1 MKRTLVFLA
10 FLAGTLS
17 ANAQI
22 LWKVSGNG
30 LQKPSYILGTHH
42 AASKDICDN
51 IAGFND
57 AYADIEQV
65 YGEVDTKDMNSAA
78 TQIKMMPHMKMPKG
92 QTLSSLYTEEQL
104 KKIDDYITPLLGM
117 GVKAFNQIK
126 PAVLSSSIQ
135 LAIIMK
141 LYPEFDATKG
151 IDSQM
156 QTIARKDKKSALGLE
171 TVDFQVDLLYN
182 SPLEEQAAELLEI
195 VEEGQETE
203 KMIVDLTNCY
213 LKQDLPGLWELMQK
227 DSEPE
232 ELEKLVYSRNR
243 TWTAQMKEIMPQAPT
258 MFVVGAGHL
267 PGEQGLIK
275 LLEQEGYN
283 LEPVW

>member
-51 IAGFND
+51 ISGFND
-57 AYADIEQV
+57 AYASIEQV
-65 YGEVDTKDMNSAA
+65 YGEVDTKEMNSAA

-117 GVKAFNQIK
+117 GVNAFDKIK
-126 PAVLSSSIQ
+126 PAVLSASIQ
-135 LAIIMK
+135 LTIIMK
-141 LYPEFDATKG
+141 IYPEFDPAKG

-156 QTIARKDKKSALGLE
+156 QTMARKDKKSALGLE

-182 SPLEEQAAELLEI
+182 SPLEEQAAELLEM
-195 VEEGQETE
+195 VEEGQEAE
-203 KMIVDLTNCY
+203 EMIIDLTNRY

-243 TWTAQMKEIMPQAPT
+243 NWTAQMKEIMPQTPT

-275 LLEQEGYN
+275 LLEQEGYK

>member
-17 ANAQI
+17 SNAQI
-22 LWKVSGNG
+22 LWKISGNG

-57 AYADIEQV
+57 AYAGIDQV
-65 YGEVDTKDMNSAA
+65 YGEVDTKKMNSTA
-78 TQIKMMPHMKMPKG
+78 TQLKLMPHMTMPKG

-104 KKIDDYITPLLGM
+104 KKIDEYITPLLGL
-117 GVKAFNQIK
+117 GVNAFNKMK

-135 LAIIMK
+135 MAIIMK
-141 LYPEFDATKG
+141 IYPEFDASKG

-156 QTIARKDKKSALGLE
+156 QTMARKDKKAAQGLE
-171 TVDFQVDLLYN
+171 TVEFQVDLLYN
-182 SPLEEQAAELLEI
+182 SPLEEQAADLLEI
-195 VEEGQETE
+195 VEQGQEAE
-203 KMIVDLTNCY
+203 EMIIDLTNRY
-213 LKQDLPGLWELMQK
+213 LKQDLAGLWELMQK

-232 ELEKLVYSRNR
+232 ELEKLVYGRNR
-243 TWTAQMKEIMPQAPT
+243 NWVSQMKDIMPQTPT

-275 LLEQEGYN
+275 LLEQEGYE

>member
-51 IAGFND
+51 ISGFND
-57 AYADIEQV
+57 AYASIEQV
-65 YGEVDTKDMNSAA
+65 YGEVDTKEMNSAA

-117 GVKAFNQIK
+117 GVNAFDKIK
-126 PAVLSSSIQ
+126 PAVLSASIQ
-135 LAIIMK
+135 LTIIMK
-141 LYPEFDATKG
+141 IYPEFDPAKG

-156 QTIARKDKKSALGLE
+156 QTMARKDKKSALGLE

-182 SPLEEQAAELLEI
+182 SPLEEQAAELLEM
-195 VEEGQETE
+195 VEEGQEAE
-203 KMIVDLTNCY
+203 KMIIDLTNRY

-243 TWTAQMKEIMPQAPT
+243 NWTAQMKEIMPQTPT

-275 LLEQEGYN
+275 LLEQEGYK

>member
-51 IAGFND
+51 ISGFND
-57 AYADIEQV
+57 AYASIEQV
-65 YGEVDTKDMNSAA
+65 YGEVDTKEMNSAA

-117 GVKAFNQIK
+117 GVNAFDKIK
-126 PAVLSSSIQ
+126 PAVLSASIQ
-135 LAIIMK
+135 LTIIMK
-141 LYPEFDATKG
+141 IYPEFDPAKG

-156 QTIARKDKKSALGLE
+156 QTMARKDKKSALGLE

-182 SPLEEQAAELLEI
+182 SPLEEQAADLLEM
-195 VEEGQETE
+195 VEEGQEAE
-203 KMIVDLTNCY
+203 KMIIDLTNRY

-243 TWTAQMKEIMPQAPT
+243 NWTAQMKEIMPQTPT

-275 LLEQEGYN
+275 LLEQEGYK

>member
-51 IAGFND
+51 ISGFND
-57 AYADIEQV
+57 AYASIEQV
-65 YGEVDTKDMNSAA
+65 YGEVDTKEMNSAA

-117 GVKAFNQIK
+117 GVNAFDKIK
-126 PAVLSSSIQ
+126 PAVLSASIQ
-135 LAIIMK
+135 LTIIMK
-141 LYPEFDATKG
+141 IYPEFDPAKG

-156 QTIARKDKKSALGLE
+156 QTMARKDKKSALGLE

-182 SPLEEQAAELLEI
+182 SPLEEQAAELLEM
-195 VEEGQETE
+195 VEEGQEAE
-203 KMIVDLTNCY
+203 KMIIDLTNRY

-232 ELEKLVYSRNR
+232 ELEKLIYSRNR
-243 TWTAQMKEIMPQAPT
+243 NWIAQMKDIMPQTPT

-267 PGEQGLIK
+267 PGEQGVIR
-275 LLEQEGYN
+275 LLEQTGYK

>member
-10 FLAGTLS
+10 FLASTLG

-117 GVKAFNQIK
+117 GVKAFNKIK

-156 QTIARKDKKSALGLE
+156 QTMARKDKKSALGLE

-203 KMIVDLTNCY
+203 KMIVDLTNRY

>member
-30 LQKPSYILGTHH
+30 LQEPSYILGTHH

-51 IAGFND
+51 ISGFND
-57 AYADIEQV
+57 AYASIEQV
-65 YGEVDTKDMNSAA
+65 YGEVDTKEMNSAA

-117 GVKAFNQIK
+117 GVNAFDKIK
-126 PAVLSSSIQ
+126 PAVLSASIQ
-135 LAIIMK
+135 LTIIMK
-141 LYPEFDATKG
+141 IYPEFDPAKG

-156 QTIARKDKKSALGLE
+156 QTMARKDKKSALGLE

-182 SPLEEQAAELLEI
+182 SPLEEQAAELLEM
-195 VEEGQETE
+195 VEEGQEAE
-203 KMIVDLTNCY
+203 KMIIDLTNRY

-243 TWTAQMKEIMPQAPT
+243 NWTAQMKEIMPQTPT

-275 LLEQEGYN
+275 LLEQEGYK

>member
-51 IAGFND
+51 ISGFND
-57 AYADIEQV
+57 AYASIEQV
-65 YGEVDTKDMNSAA
+65 YGEVDTKEMNSAA

-117 GVKAFNQIK
+117 GVNAFDKIK
-126 PAVLSSSIQ
+126 PAVLSASIQ
-135 LAIIMK
+135 LTIIMK
-141 LYPEFDATKG
+141 IYPEFDPAKG

-156 QTIARKDKKSALGLE
+156 QTMARKDKKSALGLE

-182 SPLEEQAAELLEI
+182 SPLEEQAAELLEM
-195 VEEGQETE
+195 VEEGQEAE
-203 KMIVDLTNCY
+203 KMIIDLTNRY

-243 TWTAQMKEIMPQAPT
+243 NWTAQMKEIMPATPT

-275 LLEQEGYN
+275 LLEQDGYK

>member
-1 MKRTLVFLA
+1 MKHTLVFLA

-42 AASKDICDN
+42 VASKDICDN

-57 AYADIEQV
+57 AYAGVEQV
-65 YGEVDTKDMNSAA
+65 YGEVDTEIMNNPA
-78 TQIKMMPHMKMPKG
+78 TQFKMMPHMTMPKG
-92 QTLSSLYTEEQL
+92 QTLSSLYTEEQV
-104 KKIDDYITPLLGM
+104 KKIDEYVTSLLGV
-117 GVKAFNQIK
+117 GIKAFDKLK
-126 PAVLSSSIQ
+126 PAVVSSSIQ
-135 LAIIMK
+135 AIIAMK
-141 LYPEFDATKG
+141 MYPGFDAANG

-156 QTIARKDKKSALGLE
+156 QSMAKKDKKATQGLE
-171 TVDFQVDLLYN
+171 TLEFQIDILYNAPLQEQAEDLL
-182 SPLEEQAAELLEI
+182 EM
-195 VEEGQETE
+195 VEHGKETE
-203 KMIVDLTNCY
+203 EMIIELTNRY
-213 LKQDLPGLWELMQK
+213 LKQDLAGLWELMLE
-227 DSEPE
+227 DAEPE

-243 TWTAQMKEIMPQAPT
+243 NWTAQMKDIMPQNPT

-275 LLEQEGYN
+275 LLEQEGYK

>member
-51 IAGFND
+51 ISGFND
-57 AYADIEQV
+57 AYASIEQV
-65 YGEVDTKDMNSAA
+65 YGEVDTKEMNSAA

-117 GVKAFNQIK
+117 GVNAFDKIK
-126 PAVLSSSIQ
+126 PAVLSASIQ
-135 LAIIMK
+135 LTIIMK
-141 LYPEFDATKG
+141 IYPEFDPAKG

-156 QTIARKDKKSALGLE
+156 QTMARKDKKSAMGLE

-182 SPLEEQAAELLEI
+182 SPLEEQAAELLEM
-195 VEEGQETE
+195 VEEGQEAE
-203 KMIVDLTNCY
+203 KMIIDLTNRY

-243 TWTAQMKEIMPQAPT
+243 NWTAQMKEIMPQTPT

-275 LLEQEGYN
+275 LLEQEGYK

>member
-51 IAGFND
+51 ISGFND
-57 AYADIEQV
+57 AYASIEQV
-65 YGEVDTKDMNSAA
+65 YGEVDTKEMNSAA
-78 TQIKMMPHMKMPKG
+78 TQIKMMPHMKMPEG

-117 GVKAFNQIK
+117 GVNAFDKIK
-126 PAVLSSSIQ
+126 PAVLSASIQ
-135 LAIIMK
+135 LTIIMK
-141 LYPEFDATKG
+141 IYPEFDPAKG

-156 QTIARKDKKSALGLE
+156 QTMARKDKKSAMGLE

-182 SPLEEQAAELLEI
+182 SPLEEQAAELLEM
-195 VEEGQETE
+195 VEEGQEAE
-203 KMIVDLTNCY
+203 KMIIDLTNRY

-243 TWTAQMKEIMPQAPT
+243 NWTAQMKEIMPQTPT

-275 LLEQEGYN
+275 LLEQEGYK

>member
-42 AASKDICDN
+42 AASKDICDS
-51 IAGFND
+51 ISGFND
-57 AYADIEQV
+57 AYASIEQV
-65 YGEVDTKDMNSAA
+65 YGEVDTKEMNSAA

-117 GVKAFNQIK
+117 GVNAFDKIK
-126 PAVLSSSIQ
+126 PAVLSASIQ
-135 LAIIMK
+135 LTIIMK
-141 LYPEFDATKG
+141 IYPEFDPAKG

-156 QTIARKDKKSALGLE
+156 QTMARKDKKSALGLE

-182 SPLEEQAAELLEI
+182 SPLEEQAAELLEM
-195 VEEGQETE
+195 VEEGQEAE
-203 KMIVDLTNCY
+203 KMIIDLTNRY

-243 TWTAQMKEIMPQAPT
+243 NWTAQMKEIMPQTPT

-275 LLEQEGYN
+275 LLEQEGYK

>member
-51 IAGFND
+51 LSGFND
-57 AYADIEQV
+57 AYASIEQV
-65 YGEVDTKDMNSAA
+65 YGEVDTKEMNSAA

-117 GVKAFNQIK
+117 GVNAFDKIK
-126 PAVLSSSIQ
+126 PAVLSASIQ
-135 LAIIMK
+135 LTIIMK
-141 LYPEFDATKG
+141 IYPEFDASKG

-156 QTIARKDKKSALGLE
+156 QTMARKDKKAAQGLE
-171 TVDFQVDLLYN
+171 TVEFQVDLLYN
-182 SPLEEQAAELLEI
+182 SPLEEQAADLLEI
-195 VEEGQETE
+195 VEQGQEAE
-203 KMIVDLTNCY
+203 EMIIDLTNRY
-213 LKQDLPGLWELMQK
+213 LKQDLAGLWELMQQ

-232 ELEKLVYSRNR
+232 ELEKLVYGRNR
-243 TWTAQMKEIMPQAPT
+243 NWVSQMKDIMPQTPT

-275 LLEQEGYN
+275 LLEQEGYE

>member
-1 MKRTLVFLA
+1 MKRTLVLLA

-17 ANAQI
+17 SNAQI
-22 LWKVSGNG
+22 LWKISGNG

-57 AYADIEQV
+57 AYAGIDQV
-65 YGEVDTKDMNSAA
+65 YGEVDTKKMNSTA
-78 TQIKMMPHMKMPKG
+78 TQLKLMPHMTMPKG

-104 KKIDDYITPLLGM
+104 KKIDEYITPLLGL
-117 GVKAFNQIK
+117 GVNAFNKMK

-135 LAIIMK
+135 MAIIMK
-141 LYPEFDATKG
+141 IYPEFDASKG

-156 QTIARKDKKSALGLE
+156 QTMARKDKKAAQGLE
-171 TVDFQVDLLYN
+171 TVEFQVDLLYN
-182 SPLEEQAAELLEI
+182 SPLEEQAADLLEI
-195 VEEGQETE
+195 VEQGQEAE
-203 KMIVDLTNCY
+203 EMIIDLTNRY
-213 LKQDLPGLWELMQK
+213 LKQDLAGLWELMQK

-232 ELEKLVYSRNR
+232 ELEKLVYGRNR
-243 TWTAQMKEIMPQAPT
+243 NWVSQMKDIMPQTPT

-275 LLEQEGYN
+275 LLELEGYK

>member
-1 MKRTLVFLA
+1 MKHTLVFLA

-42 AASKDICDN
+42 VASKDICDN

-57 AYADIEQV
+57 AYAGVEQV
-65 YGEVDTKDMNSAA
+65 YGEVDTEIMNNPA
-78 TQIKMMPHMKMPKG
+78 TQFQMMPQMTMPKG
-92 QTLSSLYTEEQL
+92 QTLSSLYTEEQV
-104 KKIDDYITPLLGM
+104 KKIDEYVTSLLGV
-117 GVKAFNQIK
+117 GIKAFDKLK
-126 PAVLSSSIQ
+126 PAVVSSSIQ
-135 LAIIMK
+135 AIIAMK
-141 LYPEFDATKG
+141 MYPGFDATKG

-156 QTIARKDKKSALGLE
+156 QSMAKKDNKATQGLE
-171 TVDFQVDLLYN
+171 TMDFQIDILYNAPLQEQAEDLL
-182 SPLEEQAAELLEI
+182 EM
-195 VEEGQETE
+195 VEHGKETE
-203 KMIVDLTNCY
+203 EMIIELTNRY
-213 LKQDLPGLWELMQK
+213 LKQDLAGLWELMLE

-243 TWTAQMKEIMPQAPT
+243 NWTAQMKDIMPQNPT

-275 LLEQEGYN
+275 LLEQEGYK

>member
-30 LQKPSYILGTHH
+30 LQKPSFILGTHH
-42 AASKDICDN
+42 AASQDICDN

-57 AYADIEQV
+57 AYAGIEQV
-65 YGEVDTKDMNSAA
+65 YGEVDTKKMNSTA
-78 TQIKMMPHMKMPKG
+78 TQLKLMQYMTMPKD

-117 GVKAFNQIK
+117 GVKVFEKMK
-126 PAVLSSSIQ
+126 PSVLSSTIQ
-135 LAIIMK
+135 LAIVMK
-141 LYPEFDATKG
+141 VYPEFDAAKG

-156 QTIARKDKKSALGLE
+156 QTMARKDKKAALGLE
-171 TVDFQVDLLYN
+171 TVEFQVDLLYN
-182 SPLEEQAAELLEI
+182 SPLEEQAADLLEI
-195 VEEGQETE
+195 VEQGREAEE
-203 KMIVDLTNCY
+203 MIIELTNRY
-213 LKQDLPGLWELMQK
+213 MKQDLAGLWEIMLE

-232 ELEKLVYSRNR
+232 ELEKLVYGRNR
-243 TWTAQMKEIMPQAPT
+243 NWVAQMKTIMPQTPT

-275 LLEQEGYN
+275 LLEQEGYK